1 MQRPT
6 SPRSQLSSLLLGKLG
21 VPEDS
26 LDAVMAEA
34 QEKLTASD
42 AENKLHNRKLYLVR
56 WHTVRR
62 WTARSVWGRARSHLL
77 SVHSAWQ
84 VIDLDETLVYSKR
97 LEPGATPVGSL
108 IYVRGQPFDMQ
119 PRPGLQHFLQMAASS
134 YIVFLY
140 TMGDADYVHAV
151 MNVIDPERQYFRGA
165 RPPQPRHASP
175 ALTVAPSRPR
185 PRTPRRCGRWHVLL
199 AADREPPEQE
209 PRARAHGEA
218 HDARR
223 GRLDRRMGRR
233 SPELVPDAPLCG

>member
-1 MQRPT
+1 MQRPS

-21 VPEDS
+21 VPENS

-34 QEKLTASD
+34 QEKLTVSD

-62 WTARSVWGRARSHLL
+62 WTAPSVWGRARSHLL
-77 SVHSAWQ
+77 SVHCAWQ

-119 PRPGLQHFLQMAASS
+119 PRPGLLHFLQMAASS

-165 RPPQPRHASP
+165 RSPQPRHASP
-175 ALTVAPSRPR
+175 ALTVALSPPPPNAS
-185 PRTPRRCGRWHVLL
+185 RCGRWHVLL

-209 PRARAHGEA
+209 PRTRAHGEA

-223 GRLDRRMGRR
+223 GRLD
-233 SPELVPDAPLCG
+233 